1 MLKMTIL
8 NKQIREKMTLC
19 SYMIKFSVEVP
30 KCIEQWAQVA
40 ANCKGDPKCIDFA
53 CKQLRECLD
62 AIFPPSGNIESEKD
76 KINYI
81 FSSVFLLSNRLA
93 KATIALAELDAT
105 FTSNLQESEKKE
117 NMKKTIDEIIS
128 RYF

>member
-1 MLKMTIL
+1 
-8 NKQIREKMTLC
+8 
-19 SYMIKFSVEVP
+19 MIKFSEEVP

-40 ANCKGDPKCIDFA
+40 VNCKGDPNCIDVA

-62 AIFPPSGNIESEKD
+62 ATFPSSGNIESEKD

-93 KATIALAELDAT
+93 KATIALAELDAA
-105 FTSNLQESEKKE
+105 FTSNLQETEKKE
-117 NMKKTIDEIIS
+117 NMKKIINEIVS
-128 RYF
+128 KYF

>member
-1 MLKMTIL
+1 
-8 NKQIREKMTLC
+8 
-19 SYMIKFSVEVP
+19 MIQFSEEVP

-40 ANCKGDPKCIDFA
+40 VNCKGDPKCIDLA

-62 AIFPPSGNIESEKD
+62 ATFPPSGNIESESD

-93 KATIALAELDAT
+93 KATVGLAELDTAL
-105 FTSNLQESEKKE
+105 TSNLKETEKKE
-117 NMKKTIDEIIS
+117 NMKNIIDEIIS
-128 RYF
+128 KYF